1 MTPRTFLID
10 RPERLQH
17 LAAFLSKQELPL
29 DVTVAP
35 YIPKRTSKANARLWK
50 LHTLAA
56 GITGYS
62 PEDMH
67 EFALCRHFGFTEQ
80 RIGNIE
86 RRVPLK
92 RSSQR
97 NKKEF
102 HEFMDSTESWYAT
115 DFGVWL
121 GQEDEQT

>member
-1 MTPRTFLID
+1 MNEPRTFLID
-10 RPERLQH
+10 KPERLTH
-17 LAAFLSKQELPL
+17 FTTFLAKQDLPL

-35 YIPKRTSKANARLWK
+35 YIPKRTQKANRRLWA

-56 GITGYS
+56 GVTGYS

-67 EFALCRHFGFTEQ
+67 EFALCRHFGFSEQ
-80 RIGNIE
+80 KIGDIV
-86 RRVPLK
+86 RRVPLQ

-97 NKKEF
+97 NKKVF
-102 HEFMDSTESWYAT
+102 GEFMEATESWYAC

-121 GQEDEQT
+121 GKDDQ